1 MASFSPFRRDSME
14 RAADEPISIQYSSRR
29 ALPISFTTSVAIHAG
44 VIAAVLLG
52 FLTLFASKTPPMV
65 EFEPVIIAEAPGG
78 GMHGTDAQTGRGEPT
93 RPVDATGVVAP
104 QSRLPIVMPKEPLP
118 VVKHP
123 EPTEP
128 VATTDADPRS
138 PLERRVNN
146 LAPMNSVRPLLKGLL
161 DGPTGK
167 VGVAHGTGQGTG
179 TGPGTGDGDGSA
191 GRLSQKQKR
200 QLRWTLLFSVR
211 GAPDYLDQLS
221 RMKAIIGVQYP
232 DKSIKLITNLR
243 ERPAKLEPGDRVPDR
258 IFWMDDNVEAVR
270 SMADELGIKPVPWR
284 VIAFFPASLED
295 DLLRREKA
303 YGKRF
308 GRESEDD
315 FQETV
320 FRVEEHYGNIDISV
334 IRQTGKK

>member
-1 MASFSPFRRDSME
+1 MDRD
-14 RAADEPISIQYSSRR
+14 ADDDLVWLKYSSRR
-29 ALPISFTTSVAIHAG
+29 ALPISVSTSAVIHIG

-52 FLTLFASKTPPMV
+52 VLSLFARKPQELV

-78 GMHGTDAQTGRGEPT
+78 GMGGTDAQTGHGEPT
-93 RPVDATGVVAP
+93 RPADATAVVAP
-104 QSRLPIVMPKEPLP
+104 QSRLPLNMPKEPLP
-118 VVKHP
+118 EVKP
-123 EPTEP
+123 QPPTEP
-128 VATTDADPRS
+128 VVAADTDERS
-138 PLERRVNN
+138 PLEKRFEN
-146 LAPMNSVRPLLKGLL
+146 LPPMTSVRPLLKGLL
-161 DGPTGK
+161 DGPPGK
-167 VGVAHGTGQGTG
+167 TGVAHGTGQGTG
-179 TGPGTGDGDGSA
+179 TGPGIGDGDGSA

-211 GAPDYLDQLS
+211 GSADYLDQLA

-232 DKSIKLITNLR
+232 DKSIKLVTNLR
-243 ERPAKLEPGDRVPDR
+243 QRPAKLEPGDRVPDR
-258 IFWMDDNVEAVR
+258 IFWMDDNPEAVR
-270 SMADELGIKPVPWR
+270 AMAEELGIKPVPWR

-295 DLLRREKA
+295 ELLRREQA

-334 IRQTGKK
+334 VRQVGKK